1 MSFHYLCSRCC
12 VCIYLH
18 PQINKLCQE
27 SNKWRSV
34 RTTMYTISIQ
44 IIIPPVNFYLNLSKF
59 QCCICLNYF
68 PSVAIM
74 LTRRTRF
81 SSQCAPPFSFFYE
94 LLQVFSPSAFMRYIR
109 KQIIIVYATI
119 IIIIFFKCI
128 YLYMCMYNYNLL
140 LIIF

>member
-1 MSFHYLCSRCC
+1 
-12 VCIYLH
+12 
-18 PQINKLCQE
+18 
-27 SNKWRSV
+27 
-34 RTTMYTISIQ
+34 MYTISIQ

-119 IIIIFFKCI
+119 IIIIFLNVFTCKCVCTI
-128 YLYMCMYNYNLL
+128 IICYLLYFNYYGVCSGFLRFRRKTLL
-140 LIIF
+140 ALPIEINS